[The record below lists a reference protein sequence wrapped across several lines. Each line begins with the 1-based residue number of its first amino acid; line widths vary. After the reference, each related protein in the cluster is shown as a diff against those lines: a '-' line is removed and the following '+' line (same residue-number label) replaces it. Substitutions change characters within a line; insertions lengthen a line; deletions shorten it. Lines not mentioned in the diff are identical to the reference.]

1 MANVAANAAVDNI
14 CIGYDTGQ
22 DITTSD
28 NNVIIGS
35 LAGAAITTGGNNTI
49 VGRGA
54 GNDLV
59 DGVDNVFIGEEAAA
73 KQTSASSCVFI
84 GKGAGEENT
93 TGAQHVGI
101 GALSM
106 SYNAAAAQ
114 TGHGHTCVGYTA
126 GYVLQGASTYNV
138 LIGQDCG
145 NEMTTGSYNTC
156 VGKGSG
162 DNITTGNGNTCVGAN
177 VQPSAVDGDNQF
189 VFGDNISGAGDD
201 TFRVGKS
208 SAYISATLSGTQ
220 TFTVSSDERK
230 KRNINDNNLGLEF
243 INDIKTK
250 TFQWRPANEFPEE
263 WEAFKED
270 SDGNRVYD
278 KMDTDTTQ
286 YGLIAQE
293 VKESMGKFD
302 ADTFPGWNVDPK
314 GIQEVSRESFVIPL
328 IKAVQE
334 LSQQVEDLKKKVG

>member
-1 MANVAANAAVDNI
+1 MNTAIGSQSQYTYEGGDAQGSNTSVGFKSLYANSTAENNVAVGTSCCEDLTGTGNTAVGREAMLDATSADYNTVIGGNACGGAVL
-14 CIGYDTGQ
+14 TG
-22 DITTSD
+22 D
-28 NNVIIGS
+28 NNTVVGHA
-35 LAGAAITTGGNNTI
+35 AGAALTDGGY
-49 VGRGA
+49 
-54 GNDLV
+54 
-59 DGVDNVFIGEEAAA
+59 NV
-73 KQTSASSCVFI
+73 CI
-84 GKGAGEENT
+84 GKGA
-93 TGAQHVGI
+93 
-101 GALSM
+101 
-106 SYNAAAAQ
+106 
-114 TGHGHTCVGYTA
+114 
-126 GYVLQGASTYNV
+126 
-138 LIGQDCG
+138 
-145 NEMTTGSYNTC
+145 
-156 VGKGSG
+156 G

-177 VQPSAVDGDNQF
+177 VEPSAADGDNQF
-189 VFGDNISGAGDD
+189 VFGDNIAGAGDD

-220 TFTVSSDERK
+220 TLTVTSDERK

-302 ADTFPGWNVDPK
+302 ADTFPGWNEDPK